1 MESLSTI
8 ARVRHHEA
16 ARIAR
21 WFRETDHGLVYFDRR
36 DRAFPISE
44 RERERW
50 EARALKQVEKHL
62 VRLNRLPLE
71 TFGIAF
77 LLITAASVAVGLVG
91 DSLGSVAQMLPAAAL
106 PALLW
111 PMLDAWQFRRQRNAL
126 RAEIEDRLILREPIP
141 QAEADAKRRYNIFFV
156 GQVAV
161 GLAILA
167 IAAVGAARGD
177 ERFGIVP
184 MLALAAL
191 GYLLMWAAKRVD
203 STHRRKLG

>member
-21 WFRETDHGLVYFDRR
+21 WFRETDYGLVYFDRR
-36 DRAFPISE
+36 GRAFPISE

-62 VRLNRLPLE
+62 ARLNRLPLE

-77 LLITAASVAVGLVG
+77 LLVTAASIAVGVVG
-91 DSLGSVAQMLPAAAL
+91 DSLGPVAKLTPAAAL

-111 PMLDAWQFRRQRNAL
+111 PLLSAWQFRRQRDGL
-126 RAEIEDRLILREPIP
+126 RAEIEARLILREPLP

-156 GQVAV
+156 GQIGV
-161 GLAILA
+161 GIIILA
-167 IAAVGAARGD
+167 IGVVGALRRD
-177 ERFGIVP
+177 EQFGIVP
-184 MLALAAL
+184 MLALAGV

-203 STHRRKLG
+203 STHRRKLS

>member
-21 WFRETDHGLVYFDRR
+21 WFRETDYGLVYFDRR
-36 DRAFPISE
+36 GRAFPVSE

-62 VRLNRLPLE
+62 LRLNRLPIE

-77 LLITAASVAVGLVG
+77 LLLTAAGIAAGLVG
-91 DSLGSVAQMLPAAAL
+91 DSLGPVAKLWPASAL

-111 PMLDAWQFRRQRNAL
+111 PLLGAWQFRRQRDAL
-126 RAEIEDRLILREPIP
+126 RAEIEDRLILRDPIP

-156 GQVAV
+156 GQVAI

-167 IAAVGAARGD
+167 IAGVGAARGD

-184 MLALAAL
+184 MLALAAV
-191 GYLLMWAAKRVD
+191 GYLLMWAARRVD
-203 STHRRKLG
+203 STHRRKLS